1 MFFSLLIFFLPARM
15 QECKFLT
22 SFKVADCIFIKN
34 EQKCDFF
41 FLSISVKGTMPI
53 TFDSSITSDEKVKIK
68 AQMDRFNAE
77 MAGCL
82 QFV

>member
-1 MFFSLLIFFLPARM
+1 MPARM
-15 QECKFLT
+15 QGYKFLT
-22 SFKVADCIFIKN
+22 SFKVTDCFFIKN
-34 EQKCDFF
+34 EIKCDFF
-41 FLSISVKGTMPI
+41 FSFSISVSGTMPI